1 MPHSQQGKPP
11 VRRAATMAVTVLLAV
26 VLFYLAIQLYTIFHR
41 SYKTETAIA
50 YTMADSVELT
60 GVAVFDGVDVPGGG
74 NLGYLVRDGER
85 VTGGTVVAEHYTDT
99 NQALL
104 RERLDTLERSIALL
118 IKSQNSTG
126 SELSVLTSQ
135 TRTALYDLLECMDTS
150 RYDGI
155 TDAQENF
162 LLAQNRLQI
171 STGQAENFD
180 AVVANLQ
187 GERSAIESQLG
198 ELDTVTASTNGYF
211 VCAEL
216 APSMEPEQESLDA
229 ASPME
234 LQAMLDAGFPAAD
247 AGRAGRIVTG
257 FSWRFY
263 VACPIETAERFQ
275 QGNTVQISVPGK
287 QNDPLNATV
296 ESITKDEETGLAKLV
311 FECQTINAQVLRLGV
326 ENARIDLKTYE
337 GIRIDKNAMHIVN
350 GEKGVYVKYGNLQK
364 FLRITVLYEND
375 TYLLVPK
382 NGAPNTENEV
392 RLYDEVIVDGT
403 NLRDGQLL

>member
-1 MPHSQQGKPP
+1 M
-11 VRRAATMAVTVLLAV
+11 
-26 VLFYLAIQLYTIFHR
+26 
-41 SYKTETAIA
+41 
-50 YTMADSVELT
+50 
-60 GVAVFDGVDVPGGG
+60 
-74 NLGYLVRDGER
+74 
-85 VTGGTVVAEHYTDT
+85 
-99 NQALL
+99 
-104 RERLDTLERSIALL
+104 
-118 IKSQNSTG
+118 
-126 SELSVLTSQ
+126 
-135 TRTALYDLLECMDTS
+135 
-150 RYDGI
+150 
-155 TDAQENF
+155 
-162 LLAQNRLQI
+162 
-171 STGQAENFD
+171 
-180 AVVANLQ
+180 VANLQ
-187 GERSAIESQLG
+187 GEKSAIESQLG

-211 VCAEL
+211 VCGEL
-216 APSMEPEQESLDA
+216 APSIEPEQESLDA
-229 ASPME
+229 ASPAE

-247 AGRAGRIVTG
+247 TSRAGRIVTG

-263 VACPIETAERFQ
+263 AACPIETAERFQ
-275 QGNTVQISVPGK
+275 QGSTVQISVPGK